1 MAAIHAQEEEVME
14 SATEGFYVAIE
25 CERGGG
31 RLDEGLSQQYFSSG
45 IDRIEPRVHTLTP

>member
-45 IDRIEPRVHTLTP
+45 IDWIEPRVHTLTP